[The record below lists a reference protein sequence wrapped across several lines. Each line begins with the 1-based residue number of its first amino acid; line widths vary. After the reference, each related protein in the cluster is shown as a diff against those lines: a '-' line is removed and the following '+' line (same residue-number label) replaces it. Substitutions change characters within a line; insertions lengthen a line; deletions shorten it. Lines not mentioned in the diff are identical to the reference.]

1 MKELLKEML
10 ASLEK
15 DAEMKDYKLSIDDSD
30 KECLMLIW
38 ENPSESERWRK
49 SGYAEYLDNFEN
61 VQPMCSLAIL
71 EIDNKVCA
79 YTLTSEEKYYKVVV
93 LSEDEDGILGL
104 RYTEVI
110 PLLVAALNE
119 QNSKITDL
127 ETRLANFENS

>member
-15 DAEMKDYKLSIDDSD
+15 DAEMKDYKLSIEDSD

-38 ENPSESERWRK
+38 ENPGESERWKK

-71 EIDNKVCA
+71 EINNKVCA
-79 YTLTSEEKYYKVVV
+79 YTLTPEEKYYKMIV
-93 LSEDEDGILGL
+93 LSEDEDGNDEYCVEQI
-104 RYTEVI
+104 V
-110 PLLVAALNE
+110 ALNSYE
-119 QNSKITDL
+119 DFKQALLTSIWKM
-127 ETRLANFENS
+127 E

>member
-38 ENPSESERWRK
+38 ENPSESERWKK

-61 VQPMCSLAIL
+61 VQPMYSLAVL
-71 EIDNKVCA
+71 EINNKVCA
-79 YTLTSEEKYYKVVV
+79 YTLTPEEKYYKMIV
-93 LSEDEDGILGL
+93 LSEDEDGNDEYCEEQI
-104 RYTEVI
+104 V
-110 PLLVAALNE
+110 ALNSYE
-119 QNSKITDL
+119 DFKGNKPSL
-127 ETRLANFENS
+127 FRS

>member
-38 ENPSESERWRK
+38 ENPSESEKWKK

-71 EIDNKVCA
+71 EINNKVCA
-79 YTLTSEEKYYKVVV
+79 YTLTPEEKYYKMIV
-93 LSEDEDGILGL
+93 LSEDEDGNDEYCVEQIVALDS
-104 RYTEVI
+104 YEDFKQA
-110 PLLVAALNE
+110 LLTSIWE
-119 QNSKITDL
+119 M
-127 ETRLANFENS
+127 E